1 MGAAGIMSGVWATS
15 VDELRSPTYRNYPMF
30 HTNTSM
36 SAAPEWDTVCTG
48 GGQRRIVPCK
58 GAPHC
63 SATTS
68 SAYWWGLHRCD
79 CPPGRNG
86 LVCAGCSTDEGCPA
100 GQRCTAPFAP
110 RQAEGEAQL
119 VCSIEQV
126 SPELLTPTIFDF
138 ADEAVLTMETSAAQ
152 MVLRMLKPVENPEFA
167 RRYDTSREYVHGK
180 ARPERA
186 EPPSPTR
193 SR

>member
-152 MVLRMLKPVENPEFA
+152 MVLQMLKPVENPEFA
-167 RRYDTSREYVHGK
+167 RRYDTSREYAHGK
-180 ARPERA
+180 APDIGEI
-186 EPPSPTR
+186 
-193 SR
+193 